1 LEYLLFAVYLV
12 LFAWLVTK
20 VKFFT
25 RSGLSNPQL
34 IIIFLLKVLAGIF
47 YGWIGIYYGTH
58 AQMQDTWA
66 FHYNSIQEYN
76 LLYKDPHE
84 YFVNLFRDPYDGGV
98 LKFFEGKESYWN
110 DLKGNF
116 FIKILSLFNIFSFGH
131 YYINVILYS
140 FITMFG
146 PIAVYRVMND
156 VFPGRKIQVIVG
168 TFLIPSFLYW
178 SSGLHKEGL
187 IFLGFALVVYQTY
200 FSLKK
205 NKISISSVLFILL
218 GLLLILTLRNFLIVI
233 LIPAVLTWVLA
244 EKFSKRPLLI
254 FGGCYLLFMI
264 IFFTA
269 KFISSDLDF
278 PQAVVTK
285 QNEFTSL
292 HGSTSVPMRKLEP
305 NFQSFI
311 FNTPQAITLSVV
323 RPYPGDVRHIL
334 SLAASTEINF
344 LLLLFLFF
352 LLWRANGL
360 RSRTFLYFCIFFSL
374 TVFLAIG
381 YSVNNLGAIAR
392 YRSIM
397 FPLLFTPM
405 FCFIDWKKVFSLF
418 FSNIANKNNVS
429 EKEEIVV

>member
-1 LEYLLFAVYLV
+1 MFAIYLV

-20 VKFFT
+20 VGFFT
-25 RSGLSNPQL
+25 RSGLSKPQL
-34 IIIFLLKVLAGIF
+34 IIVFLLKVLAGIF

-58 AQMQDTWA
+58 AQMQDTWG

-84 YFVNLFRDPYDGGV
+84 YFVNLFHDPYNGGV

-131 YYINVILYS
+131 YYINVVIYS

-146 PIAVYRVMND
+146 PIAIYRVMTD
-156 VFPGRKIQVIVG
+156 VFPGKKLQVIVA
-168 TFLIPSFLYW
+168 TFLIPSFMYW

-187 IFLGFALVVYQTY
+187 IFLGFALVIYQTY
-200 FSLKK
+200 FCLKR
-205 NKISISSVLFILL
+205 NKISIGSVLLILL
-218 GLLLILTLRNFLIVI
+218 GLLLVLTLRNFLIVI
-233 LIPAVLTWVLA
+233 LVPAVLTWVIA
-244 EKFSKRPLLI
+244 EKFSKRPLLV
-254 FGGCYLLFMI
+254 FASCYLLFMI

-269 KFISSDLDF
+269 KLISSNLDF

-292 HGSTSVPMRKLEP
+292 HGSSSVPMRKLEP
-305 NFQSFI
+305 NFLSFI
-311 FNTPQAITLSVV
+311 LNTPQAITLSLV
-323 RPYPGDVRHIL
+323 RPYPADVHHIL

-352 LLWRANGL
+352 LIWRKNGV
-360 RSRTFLYFCIFFSL
+360 RSRTFLYFCLFFSFSVL
-374 TVFLAIG
+374 LAIG

-392 YRSIM
+392 YRSIILP
-397 FPLLFTPM
+397 FLLIPM

-418 FSNIANKNNVS
+418 FNNMTNKNNIV
-429 EKEEIVV
+429 EKEEIAA